1 MKKNQGHTVNVKKM
15 KKFKFKRRRAI
26 ECKLLKK
33 SDTHNGYLKYLVTIQ
48 EKDGRVHSEPA
59 YGKDMQDALSR
70 LLNTERTV
78 VVENKINSNPWLAL
92 IAWAGLCIW
101 PAQKA
106 TETGDPIWLT
116 IILAGLGLT
125 IGSIIWWYNYIN
137 RGQ

>member
-1 MKKNQGHTVNVKKM
+1 MKKNQGHTVNVKRM
-15 KKFKFKRRRAI
+15 KKMKFKRRRAI
-26 ECKLLKK
+26 ECTLLKK

-78 VVENKINSNPWLAL
+78 VVERKISSHPWLAL
-92 IAWAGLCIW
+92 LAWAGLCIW

-106 TETGDPIWLT
+106 TETGDPIWLL
-116 IILAGLGLT
+116 IILVGLGLT
-125 IGSIIWWYNYIN
+125 IGSIVWWYNYIN